1 MGALID
7 STGAFVPGE
16 IERFSYKFL
25 RVSLVFLN
33 FARNFNQSYEKKTLF
48 VFLTLVACQALV
60 ACQGDSS
67 LDDTRKGDLSV
78 VDSMSV
84 FPNDTE
90 LEKAILA
97 NTGKD
102 SRGFS
107 VKQQIKGESII
118 PVRSASGEE
127 EYLPYSALVPE
138 EGFRSLLNERGEIM
152 VGDTI
157 YSINGKGTFYAHKR
171 NYKQLMQIASAAEL
185 NEGVRIGEKLL
196 RFGDV
201 YLYETFKNA
210 DFSNDNEPES
220 VEEGEENFP
229 TSLTRGT
236 NGAYGIPEPDF
247 ELFERER
254 ASRKTIVGKLLQSIA
269 FRRGLTKEFPHNGKR
284 RLNCAVFD
292 YNYVLRHSIGI
303 TAKIQKSMWHGWAKV
318 SHWGTGHLRVGYK
331 NVVVRF
337 DYPEM
342 FTRLVNNWVLS
353 QPKDPQFYDYRTFP
367 TPIWFKDVKVPL
379 RLPILR
385 MDQSL
390 SYQQVIEICGRD
402 SKESYAQPIFAY
414 DGIYIYYSFGGIVND
429 GNRNEITLRFSDGSN
444 LSLGL
449 SAKKTDPTAP
459 MFKPAFFPSPERQ
472 TGDLLGGDFFACGYS
487 SGAQEWVGYNLYW

>member
-1 MGALID
+1 MGGLTLRGLLYLGRLKDFRISSCACRW
-7 STGAFVPGE
+7 S
-16 IERFSYKFL
+16 FL
-25 RVSLVFLN
+25 TLRGISINLM
-33 FARNFNQSYEKKTLF
+33 RKKTLF
-48 VFLTLVACQALV
+48 VFLALVACQVLV

-185 NEGVRIGEKLL
+185 NGGVRIGEKLL

-269 FRRGLTKEFPHNGKR
+269 FRRGLTKEFPNNRKR

-342 FTRLVNNWVLS
+342 FTRLVDNWVRS

-379 RLPILR
+379 RLPIVR
-385 MDQSL
+385 IDQSL

-429 GNRNEITLRFSDGSN
+429 GNKNEITLRFSDGSN
-444 LSLGL
+444 LNLGL
-449 SAKKTDPTAP
+449 SAKNTGQI
-459 MFKPAFFPSPERQ
+459 FKPAFFPSPERQ